1 MNCSNIFYAFVLLAY
16 LNSYTGIQLTLC
28 QFDSIFG
35 KRTGNRLQNPPHSA
49 PRIHSLDKKHYLTND
64 NFKILDTANNESD
77 LRILES
83 LYIFKNRPKLNMD
96 SSAAPLSVVN

>member
-1 MNCSNIFYAFVLLAY
+1 MTHILAAPLSRQKCVFHNILEFRTALAIDY
-16 LNSYTGIQLTLC
+16 KIPPTLPLE
-28 QFDSIFG
+28 SIPWI
-35 KRTGNRLQNPPHSA
+35 K
-49 PRIHSLDKKHYLTND
+49 KKHYLTND

-96 SSAAPLSVVN
+96 SSAAPLSVIN

>member
-1 MNCSNIFYAFVLLAY
+1 MTHILEAPLSRQKCVFHNILEFRTELAIDY
-16 LNSYTGIQLTLC
+16 KI
-28 QFDSIFG
+28 
-35 KRTGNRLQNPPHSA
+35 PPHSA
-49 PRIHSLDKKHYLTND
+49 PRIHSLDKKHNLTND

>member
-1 MNCSNIFYAFVLLAY
+1 MTHILAAPLSRQKCVFHNILEFRTALAIDY
-16 LNSYTGIQLTLC
+16 KIPPP
-28 QFDSIFG
+28 
-35 KRTGNRLQNPPHSA
+35 PPHSA

>member
-1 MNCSNIFYAFVLLAY
+1 MPLRPILAAYNTAMYNLTIFLIPLIEPFST
-16 LNSYTGIQLTLC
+16 NDFTL
-28 QFDSIFG
+28 
-35 KRTGNRLQNPPHSA
+35 KY
-49 PRIHSLDKKHYLTND
+49 YLTND
-64 NFKILDTANNESD
+64 NFKIILDTANNESD

>member
-1 MNCSNIFYAFVLLAY
+1 MLFTNLNVVSAMTHILAAPLSRQKCVFHNILEFRTALAIDY
-16 LNSYTGIQLTLC
+16 KIPPTLPLE
-28 QFDSIFG
+28 SI
-35 KRTGNRLQNPPHSA
+35 PW
-49 PRIHSLDKKHYLTND
+49 IKKHYLTND

-83 LYIFKNRPKLNMD
+83 LYILKNRPKLNMD